1 MILPFSKPV
10 ILNKPQIHM

>member
-1 MILPFSKPV
+1 MVLPFSKPV